1 MRARLAHPQYIQ
13 MIKKAR
19 RMGPQPSAGKWI
31 SEEVVQ
37 QTVASRDLKQVK
49 GVGAFVY
56 SAQKEV
62 VAAAKHTLRKTTQL

>member
-49 GVGAFVY
+49 GVGAF
-56 SAQKEV
+56 AQKEV